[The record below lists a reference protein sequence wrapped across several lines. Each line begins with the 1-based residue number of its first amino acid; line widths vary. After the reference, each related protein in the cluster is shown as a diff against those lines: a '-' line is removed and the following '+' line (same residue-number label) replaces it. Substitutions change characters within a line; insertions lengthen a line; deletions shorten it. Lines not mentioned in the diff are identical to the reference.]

1 MTPDGSVRD
10 REIVNAR
17 VIVTC
22 QLAAKFP
29 YSPKQ
34 PPIARLKDGTMWDW

>member
-1 MTPDGSVRD
+1 VSHG
-10 REIVNAR
+10 
-17 VIVTC
+17 VTIDE

-34 PPIARLKDGTMWDW
+34 LPVTRLEDGTLWDW